1 MPCLFTASILMEL
14 LFTIIKNDWIRGIIV
29 VAINVITALFVPGP
43 LYWELHE
50 ALMALLFIYLG
61 YLVRKYVLS
70 EHMVLKEK
78 IKKSKWFYVELVV
91 ATVVWIYC
99 VIQRYY
105 VNMVWSSYPAY
116 PMSVIAAICGTELF
130 LLLMA
135 SFPTNEFVKK
145 MGENSLII
153 YLVHSLEHNLIPWDM
168 INEQISF
175 QLQLPY
181 MGVRV
186 GTLLLRI
193 ALILAITVIIVKIKE
208 QVQGNA
214 REK

>member
-1 MPCLFTASILMEL
+1 MYFRTTAEHEEFRMKVRE
-14 LFTIIKNDWIRGIIV
+14 FAEKEIKPYAFLCDKENK
-29 VAINVITALFVPGP
+29 FPS
-43 LYWELHE
+43 E
-50 ALMALLFIYLG
+50 A
-61 YLVRKYVLS
+61 
-70 EHMVLKEK
+70 
-78 IKKSKWFYVELVV
+78 
-91 ATVVWIYC
+91 
-99 VIQRYY
+99 
-105 VNMVWSSYPAY
+105 
-116 PMSVIAAICGTELF
+116 
-130 LLLMA
+130 
-135 SFPTNEFVKK
+135 VKK

>member
-1 MPCLFTASILMEL
+1 MEQNNKPWLDGVNEWMKKLVPNGDL
-14 LFTIIKNDWIRGIIV
+14 LFESEVDETSRRQKAQQAIVGQNHRVKTMAIISPENPMGMKAPKEYNNKSMEEM
-29 VAINVITALFVPGP
+29 IN
-43 LYWELHE
+43 
-50 ALMALLFIYLG
+50 
-61 YLVRKYVLS
+61 S
-70 EHMVLKEK
+70 LK
-78 IKKSKWFYVELVV
+78 IGHFKWFK
-91 ATVVWIYC
+91 
-99 VIQRYY
+99 
-105 VNMVWSSYPAY
+105 
-116 PMSVIAAICGTELF
+116 
-130 LLLMA
+130 
-135 SFPTNEFVKK
+135 VK
-145 MGENSLII
+145 GLYNDPENSLII